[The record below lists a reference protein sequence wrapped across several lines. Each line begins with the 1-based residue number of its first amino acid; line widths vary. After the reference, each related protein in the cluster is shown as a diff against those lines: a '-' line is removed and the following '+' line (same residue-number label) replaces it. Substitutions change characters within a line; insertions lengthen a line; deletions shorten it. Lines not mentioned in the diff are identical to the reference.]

1 MALGFSRKVWLR
13 LILVALATTA
23 AVALPRLYRTA
34 LLGSGVTAQILCGG
48 VFVSGRDP
56 QSLLAEDLT
65 GKGYELLSY
74 FQHEVDRDGKR
85 VSASAY
91 GLARQTAIYRQ
102 GLGCTLLDG
111 KSETEL
117 RSEDPTVFLSLAARN
132 PEILVAR
139 GRAGRARHAARRGR
153 RSGACSGRRGGLC
166 RARSGPSAPHPGAG
180 GGL

>member
-1 MALGFSRKVWLR
+1 MGKRRTALFL
-13 LILVALATTA
+13 LLA
-23 AVALPRLYRTA
+23 AVIAACVILGTRLYRTA
-34 LLGSGVTAQILCGG
+34 LLGSGVTAQILCAGM
-48 VFVSGRDP
+48 FVSGRDP

-74 FQHEVDRDGKR
+74 FQHEIDRDGKR

-132 PEILVAR
+132 PEILWPEGEQVAL
-139 GRAGRARHAARRGR
+139 GTLPDGVDGAAL
-153 RSGACSGRRGGLC
+153 AT
-166 RARSGPSAPHPGAG
+166 AV
-180 GGL
+180 